1 MPRNMIPIKTTI
13 FPVFCLRVNERRNN
27 PKINIPRVSVIG
39 KNRGATIF
47 FSKNI
52 QIISIGGFI
61 GVLNLVNGGFLF
73 TVMLCNG
80 DYFYPVVRQ
89 ADE

>member
-1 MPRNMIPIKTTI
+1 VEPIPVSQKKQKADW
-13 FPVFCLRVNERRNN
+13 
-27 PKINIPRVSVIG
+27 KIQSVYIEDLVPM
-39 KNRGATIF
+39 NGAC
-47 FSKNI
+47 
-52 QIISIGGFI
+52 
-61 GVLNLVNGGFLF
+61 LF